1 MSGSA
6 QVPAPPAGSEPV
18 SPVSGS
24 AHVPAP
30 HGSKPAGPAR
40 RGRGPWVAG
49 LAVALLVA
57 GVVSW
62 YASASPDGLEWAAEQ
77 AGFLD
82 TAEDSA
88 VAASPLADYGVSG
101 VGSERLSGGLAGVV
115 GVLVT
120 LLLAGGLALLLRRR
134 GRDAAPAE
142 D

>member
-1 MSGSA
+1 
-6 QVPAPPAGSEPV
+6 VSEPV
-18 SPVSGS
+18 GTVS
-24 AHVPAP
+24 
-30 HGSKPAGPAR
+30 
-40 RGRGPWVAG
+40 RGRTLWVVG
-49 LAVALLVA
+49 LVTALVVA

-62 YASASPDGLEWAAEQ
+62 YASASPDGLEWAAGQ

-88 VAASPLADYGVSG
+88 AAGSPLADYGVAG

-120 LLLAGGLALLLRRR
+120 LLLAGGLTMLLRRR
-134 GRDAAPAE
+134 GRDAVSAE

>member
-6 QVPAPPAGSEPV
+6 TVPAPTGRSEPGTTV
-18 SPVSGS
+18 
-24 AHVPAP
+24 
-30 HGSKPAGPAR
+30 R
-40 RGRGPWVAG
+40 RGRSLWLVG
-49 LAVALLVA
+49 LAVALAVA

-77 AGFLD
+77 SGFLD

-88 VAASPLADYGVSG
+88 AATSPLADYGVAG
-101 VGSERLSGGLAGVV
+101 VDSERLSGGLAGVI

-120 LLLAGGLALLLRRR
+120 LALAGGLTLLLRRR
-134 GRDAAPAE
+134 GRSATSAE

>member
-1 MSGSA
+1 MSGGT
-6 QVPAPPAGSEPV
+6 VRTP
-18 SPVSGS
+18 
-24 AHVPAP
+24 
-30 HGSKPAGPAR
+30 R
-40 RGRGPWVAG
+40 RGRARWVVG
-49 LAVALLVA
+49 LAVALVVA

-77 AGFLD
+77 SGFLH

-88 VAASPLADYGVSG
+88 AAGSPLADYGVAG

-120 LLLAGGLALLLRRR
+120 LLLAGGLTMLLRRR
-134 GRDAAPAE
+134 GRDAVSAE